1 MEILGYGDR
10 IPRGSFALHS
20 AFENALN
27 FRGNKGFIVSLVSR
41 KTGNGPL
48 NVVLKHLPRGARRLK
63 VTKLALYIDENRLEV
78 DPEKNYDSS
87 VPRLP
92 LDPSLLKENLNFL
105 RDLFG
110 RIAPAKSMCFL
121 FSFCAE
127 DSFRTV
133 FERKMLEKMKKGAAL
148 LGAGS
153 YAKGARALRGL
164 GFGLTPSGDDFLCG
178 FLTGLGFMEVNLPGD
193 PPRSFSCET
202 DEADE
207 AGQKFK
213 AGLGAP
219 NGRNLSEIKDIIYDN
234 ALTRN
239 FIGASFTYCA
249 YNGRVNE
256 KTGKLLAALAGF
268 NDRRLVLAAK
278 ASLRAGHTS
287 GADFCAG
294 LIYGCEAG
302 LRA

>member
-1 MEILGYGDR
+1 MKILGYGDR

-20 AFENALN
+20 AFDNALN
-27 FRGNKGFIVSLVSR
+27 FRGSKGFMVSLVSR

-78 DPEKNYDSS
+78 APEKNYDSS

-92 LDPSLLKENLNFL
+92 LDPAPLKENLYTL
-105 RDLFG
+105 RDFLG
-110 RIAPAKSMCFL
+110 HNAPAKSMCFL
-121 FSFCAE
+121 FSFSAE
-127 DSFRTV
+127 NSFKTV
-133 FERKMLEKMKKGAAL
+133 FERTMLESMKKGAAL
-148 LGAGS
+148 IEAGD
-153 YAKGARALRGL
+153 YARGARSLRGL

-178 FLTGLGFMEVNLPGD
+178 FLTGLNFVEANLP
-193 PPRSFSCET
+193 
-202 DEADE
+202 ADLAVIKDTVYE
-207 AGQKFK
+207 NAVT
-213 AGLGAP
+213 
-219 NGRNLSEIKDIIYDN
+219 RNLIS
-234 ALTRN
+234 
-239 FIGASFTYCA
+239 GSFTYCA

-268 NDRRLVLAAK
+268 DDKRLILAVK
-278 ASLRAGHTS
+278 ASLRNGHTS

-302 LRA
+302 LRSV

>member
-27 FRGNKGFIVSLVSR
+27 FSGPGGFVVSLVSR

-78 DPEKNYDSS
+78 DPEKNYDSA
-87 VPRLP
+87 VPSLQ

-105 RDLFG
+105 KDLFG
-110 RIAPAKSMCFL
+110 TIAPAKSMCFL
-121 FSFCAE
+121 FSCGAE
-127 DSFRTV
+127 AAFRTV
-133 FERKMLEKMKKGAAL
+133 FEREMLKKMKSGAAL
-148 LGAGS
+148 LGSGR

-178 FLTGLGFMEVNLPGD
+178 YLTGLNFIETNLKADASGALALMEKV
-193 PPRSFSCET
+193 R
-202 DEADE
+202 
-207 AGQKFK
+207 
-213 AGLGAP
+213 GL
-219 NGRNLSEIKDIIYDN
+219 SDIRDAVYDN
-234 ALTRN
+234 ALTKN

-256 KTGKLLAALAGF
+256 KTGKLLTALARF
-268 NDRRLVLAAK
+268 DRKRLASAAK

-287 GADFCAG
+287 GADFSAG